1 MPFVVPPF
9 PFVFDSV
16 VKLHE
21 FFTDVG
27 TNKHRDRKELKT
39 YLSL

>member
-1 MPFVVPPF
+1 MPFVVQPF

-16 VKLHE
+16 AKVQG
-21 FFTDVG
+21 FTDVG